1 MPLRL
6 RKIQEVLRW
15 GDRELTRTPD
25 SSNGS
30 SPARSAIIE
39 AKEVAAVMKSR
50 QGYKG
55 YVIVARSCE
64 LREGEFSA
72 EFSVEEHD
80 ADGVMETEFYLP
92 DTFPTQESAIE
103 AAIQA
108 GQQKID
114 MGFERGRAV
123 VNG

>member
-1 MPLRL
+1 
-6 RKIQEVLRW
+6 
-15 GDRELTRTPD
+15 
-25 SSNGS
+25 
-30 SPARSAIIE
+30 
-39 AKEVAAVMKSR
+39 MKSR

-55 YVIVARSCE
+55 YVIEARSCE
-64 LREGEFSA
+64 LKDNGFSA

-80 ADGVMETEFYLP
+80 ADGVMETAFYLP
-92 DTFPTQESAIE
+92 DKFRTQESAIE

-114 MGFERGRAV
+114 MGFERGSVV